1 VIDAS
6 SPFDDGDG
14 NLDIDVFSDFLLTVD
29 YPMRKLSLA
38 PLPVRPSQASAEK
51 PSLHTDRNA
60 DAEIANPQATDR
72 YIAPE
77 MKDYTQIYRAGKSL
91 ILPAVL
97 TGEKAKD
104 PASAPIKLFILD
116 LGTPETNVSFG
127 VAFDVSKVHEQNS
140 AYGSGKMKVA
150 DEITYNFAHMA
161 QKVNGVVTTDTS
173 MVSKE
178 NGMEISGFFGAN
190 TFQLLIMH
198 VDYRD
203 GLLKFE
209 YIPNR
214 GYKFE

>member
-1 VIDAS
+1 
-6 SPFDDGDG
+6 
-14 NLDIDVFSDFLLTVD
+14 
-29 YPMRKLSLA
+29 
-38 PLPVRPSQASAEK
+38 
-51 PSLHTDRNA
+51 
-60 DAEIANPQATDR
+60 
-72 YIAPE
+72 
-77 MKDYTQIYRAGKSL
+77 
-91 ILPAVL
+91 
-97 TGEKAKD
+97 
-104 PASAPIKLFILD
+104 
-116 LGTPETNVSFG
+116 
-127 VAFDVSKVHEQNS
+127 VHENNS